1 VQVECPR
8 FVPNSPKTIVL
19 EEIAAAG
26 LKSGLFVA
34 NPASQ
39 YTLKPMLVG
48 KFEAAA
54 ERAGVP
60 TPIRMCGDFPP
71 LNATIDKAIPM
82 NPHVEY
88 ETVKLEN
95 KRFYCSLDAS
105 GQYRSFILSKKS
117 RDASCVWF
125 PWKCRI
131 TRLSYQRP
139 SMGGINANAI
149 AQGAFNRMFQ
159 ETMGD
164 AYHGIVCNSAD
175 DVCFGADTID
185 EPLEIL
191 EEVLRVLALH
201 HVMIKPSK
209 ISFGHEYVDFW
220 GVTYRKEGTSPS
232 ARNLNP
238 ARRMRVPVN
247 ISELRSILGYLNQFG
262 RWLGPPSE

>member
-1 VQVECPR
+1 MKDSEQLPTPFCELNHRTGKWEPVIVDYLFKPGARPVQVECPR

-39 YTLKPMLVG
+39 YTLRPMLVG

-175 DVCFGADTID
+175 DVCFRSG
-185 EPLEIL
+185 
-191 EEVLRVLALH
+191 H
-201 HVMIKPSK
+201 H
-209 ISFGHEYVDFW
+209 
-220 GVTYRKEGTSPS
+220 
-232 ARNLNP
+232 
-238 ARRMRVPVN
+238 
-247 ISELRSILGYLNQFG
+247 
-262 RWLGPPSE
+262 